1 MSLLPV
7 AFPVLKSPITRTDPL
22 MVIAMGAG
30 IHVSDK
36 ALSSIHVI
44 HLYNSGVLD
53 QGM

>member
-1 MSLLPV
+1 MPLLPV
-7 AFPVLKSPITRTDPL
+7 AFPVLKSPTTRTDPL
-22 MVIAMGAG
+22 MVVVMGAS
-30 IHVSDK
+30 ISDN